1 MQPLRAL
8 LRLTQAEGV
17 AGTHRSEAG
26 VPHSPCKR
34 PSGGSTMKAYALLL
48 GMMLTLGSG
57 YAAQVAVSSVGT
69 ARDAEVRPTPAPR
82 SHGPDTVWYGG
93 VLDPIPVEARGR
105 APGP

>member
-57 YAAQVAVSSVGT
+57 YAAQVAVSSVG
-69 ARDAEVRPTPAPR
+69 APRDAAVRPTPAHR
-82 SHGPDTVWYGG
+82 SSHAPDTVSYGG
-93 VLDPIPVEARGR
+93 VR
-105 APGP
+105 APITPATRG